1 MQPHKPFLCT
11 YMYIT
16 LGMISILLPGWTCS
30 CYTYSLVKEPNVLSC
45 IHILL
50 ITPAPFDTHSHSGL
64 TAVAAFLLTRE
75 VWNSRAGLLAA
86 CCMAIVPGYISRS
99 VAGSYDNE
107 GIAIFA
113 LLFTYFLWLKSVKT
127 GSVMWATAAA
137 LSYFY
142 MVSKKMLILRLW
154 ISTWVSSSG
163 GGVKFPLF
171 CRKISFANVKLS

>member
-1 MQPHKPFLCT
+1 MP
-11 YMYIT
+11 T
-16 LGMISILLPGWTCS
+16 LT
-30 CYTYSLVKEPNVLSC
+30 
-45 IHILL
+45 
-50 ITPAPFDTHSHSGL
+50 TPLHHSGF

-86 CCMAIVPGYISRS
+86 CFIAIVPGYISRS

-127 GSVMWATAAA
+127 GSVFWSTCAS

-142 MVSKKMLILRLW
+142 MVSGGWCVCVGGRE
-154 ISTWVSSSG
+154 
-163 GGVKFPLF
+163 GGVGGSSAERHVEQETIKTE
-171 CRKISFANVKLS
+171 CAIHS